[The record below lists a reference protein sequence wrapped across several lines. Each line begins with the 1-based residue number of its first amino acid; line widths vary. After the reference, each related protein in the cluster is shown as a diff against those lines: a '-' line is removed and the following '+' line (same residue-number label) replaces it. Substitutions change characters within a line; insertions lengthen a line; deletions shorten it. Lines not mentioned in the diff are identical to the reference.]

1 VSLLRNYRAEQEL
14 LAALAIND
22 RLWAQAEDLRSRLR
36 LAEGYLQQIA
46 DWQSADLNDLKNEAR
61 LALKA
66 LRK

>member
-14 LAALAIND
+14 LAALAVND
-22 RLWAQAEDLRSRLR
+22 RLWAQSEDLRSRLR

>member
-1 VSLLRNYRAEQEL
+1 MSLLRNYRAEQEL
-14 LAALAIND
+14 LAALAVND
-22 RLWAQAEDLRSRLR
+22 RLWAQSEDLRSRLR